1 MKDEAVLWGMDRNQA
16 IRKKERE
23 GGGQVRGKSMK
34 IWKKEVGNYEKNCRQ
49 DKFGCSKGL
58 WEERLDTFRVSK
70 DIGWGHMQRANLLH

>member
-1 MKDEAVLWGMDRNQA
+1 
-16 IRKKERE
+16 
-23 GGGQVRGKSMK
+23 MK

-70 DIGWGHMQRANLLH
+70 DIGWGHM